1 MLTNRQTHG
10 TNRAQVFSVS
20 TWTLPTDLSPIDGLV
35 LSLYPSFNGQR
46 QVLRVL
52 LQDAKNC
59 FYDVL
64 IPQDSPSE
72 YVTQRSFC
80 STTVFRKIVPDSN
93 VDMRDVRNLLLVS
106 FDKIVVFSVDNLQQV
121 GFAKV

>member
-1 MLTNRQTHG
+1 
-10 TNRAQVFSVS
+10 
-20 TWTLPTDLSPIDGLV
+20 LSPIDGLV